1 MIPRHRSRTEKIDLR
16 GLRYN
21 VRHWGPQEAPAV
33 FFLHGRMDCSPTF
46 QFVVDALQQQWH
58 VIAPN

>member
-33 FFLHGRMDCSPTF
+33 FFLHGRMDC
-46 QFVVDALQQQWH
+46 
-58 VIAPN
+58 